1 MQPSRAERNPAV
13 LSKKTKQT
21 TNVIMNTLTLK
32 KSKSRNKRSCSGP
45 FAAVLLAFSSLSQD
59 AKAGQVWDGGG
70 GNALWSNNVNW
81 DLDTPPIYGLGLQ
94 FAGILNLI
102 PNNDN
107 VIGVGGAGITF
118 NLGAGAFTLTGNAIN
133 LTGGVTN
140 NSASVQ
146 TINFGTTGVTLGAG
160 QTWNSGILLG
170 GGLIVGAAVD
180 LAGQSLVVDGTNNTN
195 ISGAI
200 SDTGVGGSLVK
211 NGTGTLLLS
220 GTNTFTGPTTVN
232 QGVLQLQNGAA
243 IADTSA
249 VTVTAPGSLDLLTS
263 ETIGSL
269 AGSGNTTL
277 NANTLTTGG
286 DGTSTTYSGVL
297 SGVGGSLVKNGAG
310 IFTTSGNNTYTGAT
324 TVNTGTLN
332 VLGTHIGG
340 GNYTIAPGATLA
352 GTGTITEA
360 PGAFI
365 FNNGAIV
372 VGDANLV
379 IPVPSTFTITT
390 SGAGAITMGAGSTLA
405 VDLFTGAGL
414 GNNIAIPGSSDT
426 FNLGGTL
433 NSVAGGTLVIG
444 NPTGM
449 TGFTGGDS
457 WQVVNLLPGAT
468 ITGNLG
474 LPGNLNTTAL
484 NLRATQVGN
493 FNQTSGVF
501 TIIDTITGLQMA
513 NVLGQ
518 AVLAG
523 AQSVLT
529 DVNGRLF
536 FLRAGQGYLF
546 DDSDY
551 NQSVVVDQGTGKNP
565 ASSPVAQRRPRSS
578 QWEVFASM
586 NYNNTRLDAIGN
598 QQAGVESESWSPGI
612 GAELHVT
619 PNVAIGFA
627 LNWLESRQTFSNNV
641 GSMDMDGY
649 ALSAYTSY
657 VKEAFWADLLY
668 SFGSYDIETYRNTI
682 GFGTARGDTDAYTHS
697 VQFNT
702 GWNFRFQ
709 DNSLVTG
716 PFMGL
721 DYTHASIDSYR
732 ESNGGLAALA
742 YNQRNAESL
751 IARIGWS
758 LSKHI
763 KTDFG
768 ILTAQARLSY
778 ERQNM
783 QNNNGTT
790 VALLNQPFVISS
802 AGQNFG
808 QDYMVAGAGL
818 NCQFTPNFGVL
829 LNYQGQFF
837 RESVQAHYVGLRFG
851 YKF

>member
-1 MQPSRAERNPAV
+1 MNNT
-13 LSKKTKQT
+13 SKK
-21 TNVIMNTLTLK
+21 NEW
-32 KSKSRNKRSCSGP
+32 RNKASSRGF
-45 FAAVLLAFSSLSQD
+45 FAVALLGISSLCQE

-81 DLDTPPIYGLGLQ
+81 DLDTPPNYGLGLQ
-94 FAGILNLI
+94 FAGILNLT

-107 VIGVGGAGITF
+107 AIGVGGTGINF
-118 NLGAGAFTLTGNAIN
+118 NPVAGAFNLTGNAIT
-133 LTGGVTN
+133 LTGGITN

-146 TINFGTTGVTLGAG
+146 SINFGTTGITLGAG
-160 QTWNSGILLG
+160 QTWNSGLLLG
-170 GGLIVGAAVD
+170 GGLIVGSAVD
-180 LAGQSLVVDGTNNTN
+180 LSGQALTADGTNNTN
-195 ISGAI
+195 ISGPI

-211 NGTGTLLLS
+211 NGAGTLLLS
-220 GTNTFTGPTTVN
+220 GTNSFTGPTTVN
-232 QGVLQLQNGAA
+232 LGVLQLQNGAA
-243 IADTSA
+243 MADTAA

-286 DGTSTTYSGVL
+286 DGTSTTYSGNL

-310 IFTTSGNNTYTGAT
+310 IFTTSGNNTYTGTT
-324 TVNTGTLN
+324 TVNTGVLN

-340 GNYTIAPGATLA
+340 GNYTIAPGTTLA
-352 GTGTITEA
+352 GTGAITPA
-360 PGAFI
+360 LGASI
-365 FNNGAIV
+365 INNGAII
-372 VGDANLV
+372 VGDANLG
-379 IPVPSTFTITT
+379 IPVASTFTITT
-390 SGAGAITMGAGSTLA
+390 SGVGAITMGAGSTLA

-414 GNNIAIPGSSDT
+414 GNNTVIPGSSDT

-444 NPTGM
+444 NPRGM

-457 WQVVNLLPGAT
+457 WQVVILAPGAT

-474 LPGNLNTTAL
+474 LTGNLDTTAL

-518 AVLAG
+518 AVLAS

-536 FLRAGQGYLF
+536 FLRAGQGDLS
-546 DDSDY
+546 DDSEY
-551 NQSVVVDQGTGKNP
+551 NDGVLDGQGDGPGKNP
-565 ASSPVAQRRPRSS
+565 APSPVAQRRARTS

-586 NYNNTRLDAIGN
+586 NYNNARLGALGN
-598 QQAGVESESWSPGI
+598 QQAGVESESWSPGV

-627 LNWLESRQTFSNNV
+627 LNWLESRQTFANNV

-657 VKEAFWADLLY
+657 VKKAFWADLLY
-668 SFGSYDIETYRNTI
+668 SFGSYDIETNRNPI
-682 GFGTARGDTDAYTHS
+682 GFGTARGNTDAYTHS

-721 DYTHASIDSYR
+721 DYTHVSIDSYG
-732 ESNGGLAALA
+732 ESSGGLAALA

-763 KTDFG
+763 RTDFG
-768 ILTAQARLSY
+768 MLTAQARLSY

-790 VALLNQPFVISS
+790 VALINQPFVISS
-802 AGQNFG
+802 AGQTFG

-837 RESVQAHYVGLRFG
+837 RESVQAHYVGLRFS